1 VGLVCH
7 FPTTC
12 KEPVMAKI
20 YKGTV
25 SIVKNTKGEITVKQ
39 DVEGKFSHDNAQEL
53 WETMVSLAK
62 KHKAEMRFFKPD
74 PKGTVPL
81 LFADRWGNPYVAIL
95 PESQAPSKVK
105 VTVTKLA

>member
-1 VGLVCH
+1 
-7 FPTTC
+7 
-12 KEPVMAKI
+12 MAKI

-25 SIVKNTKGEITVKQ
+25 SIVLNTKKEITVKA
-39 DVEGKFSHDNAQEL
+39 DADGKFSHDNAGEL
-53 WETMVSLAK
+53 YSMMLSFGK
-62 KHKAEMRFFKPD
+62 KHKAPLRVYKPEAN
-74 PKGTVPL
+74 GNTPL